1 MLVHNDREIILTF
14 ILLFGT
20 SVSAMRFRRLG
31 SILRQWREDML
42 IAISDSSLFNSEFI
56 NGSAPVVEQ
65 LNSAQKYMSS
75 RGKLAIEQS
84 PQIEIGPPF
93 EDPFQLCPCDD
104 TQNLQVQIFK
114 M

>member
-14 ILLFGT
+14 TLFGT
-20 SVSAMRFRRLG
+20 SVSAMRFRRPG

-56 NGSAPVVEQ
+56 NGSAPVVEK
-65 LNSAQKYMSS
+65 LNSAQKNMLS
-75 RGKLAIEQS
+75 RGKRAVEQS
-84 PQIEIGPPF
+84 PQVEIGPPF

-104 TQNLQVQIFK
+104 TQNLQMQIFK

>member
-1 MLVHNDREIILTF
+1 
-14 ILLFGT
+14 
-20 SVSAMRFRRLG
+20 
-31 SILRQWREDML
+31 ML

-65 LNSAQKYMSS
+65 LTSAQKYMSP
-75 RGKLAIEQS
+75 RRKLAIEQP

-93 EDPFQLCPCDD
+93 EDPFQLCARDD